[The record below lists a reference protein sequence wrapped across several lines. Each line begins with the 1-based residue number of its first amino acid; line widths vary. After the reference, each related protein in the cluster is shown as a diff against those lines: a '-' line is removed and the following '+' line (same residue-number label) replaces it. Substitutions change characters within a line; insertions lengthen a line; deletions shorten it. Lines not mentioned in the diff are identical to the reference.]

1 MTWLL
6 SLGARLKGW
15 ALLAGAVAVAIAS
28 AYFAGRRSERA
39 DARVR
44 AAQDRLAAMKARK
57 DTDNEVDALGAAD
70 LDAEYRRWMRRD
82 DR

>member
-6 SLGARLKGW
+6 TLGARLKGW

-44 AAQDRLAAMKARK
+44 AAKDRLAAIKARK
-57 DTDNEVDALGAAD
+57 ETDDEVDALGPAD
-70 LDAEYRRWMRRD
+70 IDAQYRRWMRRD
-82 DR
+82 DG